1 MFLTLYVDE
10 ILLAGNN
17 LEIINATEQWMSSIF
32 EMKDMGEVR
41 YVLGVEIVR
50 NRPKKL
56 SGMCRRHISK
66 ESWNAFGCTSLNPLT
81 LQLRRV

>member
-10 ILLAGNN
+10 ILLDGNN

-32 EMKDMGEVR
+32 EMKDMGEAR

-50 NRPKKL
+50 NYPKKL
-56 SGMCRRHISK
+56 SGMCPLCICQENNK
-66 ESWNAFGCTSLNPLT
+66 EDYVPYLIC
-81 LQLRRV
+81 